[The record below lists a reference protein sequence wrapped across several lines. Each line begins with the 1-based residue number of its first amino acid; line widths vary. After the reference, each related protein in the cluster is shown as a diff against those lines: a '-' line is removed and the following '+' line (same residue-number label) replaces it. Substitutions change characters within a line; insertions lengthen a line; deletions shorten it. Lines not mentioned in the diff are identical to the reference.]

1 MSLRETLSRLKG
13 ISVLGATNLAVKPLW
28 LGFLAFL
35 CPRYLPVEGLGV
47 MLAAL
52 ALAALVQSFADFGV
66 SEFTLREVSRA
77 PENASAFLSTFLP
90 VRLALL
96 TGCVVI
102 ALGISV
108 AFGYADPGVV
118 LLAALY
124 QMASSL
130 LYYLRMYARAL
141 GHLSMESIST
151 VIERGSVIGFGSAMV
166 VLTHDVV
173 LTLSGMVLGAFLGLV
188 HILWALHGKQVVW
201 RIQTFRALLIR
212 TSLPHMLPIGLLG
225 LGIAFNFRLDMVM
238 VPALLG
244 DLAAA
249 QYGQATRV
257 IEAFSL
263 LPSLVISAF
272 LFPRLVRHARDLRW
286 TAFRSDLLRVI
297 AALVA
302 LAASVAL
309 VVSLFAPLGMRI
321 LVGSEAYADS
331 ASVLGVLVWAFPLTC
346 VKDALYACFIILSAY
361 RSAGALLLGTSVA
374 FFALLYVGLPVG
386 GLSVGAWTRIGI
398 EAGLVLAFSALLFRM
413 LKDR

>member
-35 CPRYLPVEGLGV
+35 CPRYLPVEGLGM

-66 SEFTLREVSRA
+66 SEFTLREVSRT
-77 PENASAFLSTFLP
+77 PERASDFLSTFLP

-96 TGCVVI
+96 SGCVLV
-102 ALGISV
+102 ALGIS
-108 AFGYADPGVV
+108 AGLGYASLGVM
-118 LLAALY
+118 LMAALY
-124 QMASSL
+124 QMATSL

-151 VIERGSVIGFGSAMV
+151 VLERGSVIGFGSAMV
-166 VLTHDVV
+166 ILTNDVF
-173 LTLSGMVLGAFLGLV
+173 LTLSGMVLGALLGLV
-188 HILWALHGKQVVW
+188 HILWALHGMKVLW
-201 RIQTFRALLIR
+201 HLRAFQGRLVR

-225 LGIAFNFRLDMVM
+225 LGIAFNFRLDMVL
-238 VPALLG
+238 VPSLLG

-272 LFPRLVRHARDLRW
+272 LFPRLVRHARDLHW
-286 TAFRSDLLRVI
+286 HAFRTDLLRVLG
-297 AALVA
+297 ALIL
-302 LAASVAL
+302 LAVSVSA
-309 VVSLFAPLGMRI
+309 VVSFFAPLGMRF
-321 LVGSEAYADS
+321 LVGSDAYADA
-331 ASVLGVLVWAFPLTC
+331 ASVLSVLVWAFPLTC
-346 VKDALYACFIILSAY
+346 AKDALYACFIILSAY
-361 RSAGALLLGTSVA
+361 RSAGALLLSTSVV
-374 FFALLYVGLPVG
+374 FFAVLFLGLPDG
-386 GLSVGAWTRIGI
+386 GLALAAWTRIGV
-398 EAGLVLAFSALLFRM
+398 EAGLVLAFGVLLFRM
-413 LKDR
+413 LNAR